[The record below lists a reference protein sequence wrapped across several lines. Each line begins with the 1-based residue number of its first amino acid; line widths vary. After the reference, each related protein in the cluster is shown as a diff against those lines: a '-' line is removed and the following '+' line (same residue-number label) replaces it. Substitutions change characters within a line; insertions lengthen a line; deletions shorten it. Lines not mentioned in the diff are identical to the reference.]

1 MARGHIHH
9 VLDSK
14 GRVAVPQGYRMELQA
29 QDQRAPILMLLIDQ
43 PALGLYARNR
53 WELIE
58 ERLESMSQVQ
68 PEVQAVR
75 RMLVST
81 AVDSPFDGQG
91 RILIPPDLRELAGL
105 GRDVTFAGVGARV
118 EIWSKERYEGEI
130 RATRER
136 AHEIATIAAQ
146 LGL

>member
-1 MARGHIHH
+1 MARGHVHH
-9 VLDSK
+9 ILDAK
-14 GRVAVPQGYRMELQA
+14 GRVAVPQSYRIEIQA
-29 QDQRAPILMLLIDQ
+29 EDQRPPILTALLDK
-43 PALGLYARNR
+43 PALGLYAHNH
-53 WELIE
+53 WQQIE

-68 PEVQAVR
+68 PEIQAVR

-81 AVDSPFDGQG
+81 AIEAPIDAQG
-91 RILIPPDLRELAGL
+91 RIFVPPHLREHADLE
-105 GRDVTFAGVGARV
+105 RDVTFAGLGARI
-118 EIWSKERYEGEI
+118 ELWRKERYEGEI